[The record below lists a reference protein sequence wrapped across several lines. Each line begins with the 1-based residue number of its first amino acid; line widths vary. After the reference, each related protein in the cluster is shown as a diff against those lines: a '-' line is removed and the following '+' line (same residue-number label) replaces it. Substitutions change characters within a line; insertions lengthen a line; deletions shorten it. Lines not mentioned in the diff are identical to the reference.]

1 MKLKAASLGFKLRS
15 LRINANMKQKDV
27 AEKVGV
33 SPATISDYENDKS
46 VPSTDVLRGYIT
58 LFNSDAN
65 WLLEDHAEL
74 TAVLTALNK
83 KDLEMVRQYQTFT
96 EEEKRSIRQLVKV
109 MYDRS
114 VSYDQKSVS

>member
-114 VSYDQKSVS
+114 VPSDQKSVS

>member
-1 MKLKAASLGFKLRS
+1 MKLKAVSLGFKLRS

-114 VSYDQKSVS
+114 VPNDQKSVS